1 VLSHQKNQ
9 LTYFKDLGLWFLSDR
24 LANDTTVTFNGEV
37 DICINPTALSQWI
50 QSKVNGI
57 TGEGGGG
64 GLKTIMA
71 VDMLQQCCREG
82 KYWTS
87 LPSR

>member
-1 VLSHQKNQ
+1 

-24 LANDTTVTFNGEV
+24 LANDTTVTVNGEV
-37 DICINPTALSQWI
+37 DKCINPTALSQWI
-50 QSKVNGI
+50 QSKMNGI
-57 TGEGGGG
+57 TGGV
-64 GLKTIMA
+64 KTIMA

-87 LPSR
+87 LASK